1 MKRRERERKKS
12 GRKTLLKMD
21 SFTTFKREE
30 RKKEKELYQRLRCG
44 RQDWPLLWM
53 LSSNLSSW
61 RLLTPIGRSRR
72 LSVWPSLFSSSFSS
86 SSSNSFS
93 FLYVLFASL
102 FSPTGIF
109 NRANKTRQRGKKTC
123 CIRERKNEKLKIKK
137 ENNKNENPI

>member
-44 RQDWPLLWM
+44 RQDWPLPWM

>member
-44 RQDWPLLWM
+44 RQDWPLPWM

-109 NRANKTRQRGKKTC
+109 NRANKTRQRGQKTC

>member
-1 MKRRERERKKS
+1 
-12 GRKTLLKMD
+12 MD

-44 RQDWPLLWM
+44 RQDWPLPWM

-72 LSVWPSLFSSSFSS
+72 LSVWPSLFSSSFSSSFWIEEFSFSS